1 MPAGTQIQEVITRLL
16 QQSDYIIG
24 QLGLDLQNT
33 DASTVQTSSTQIL
46 NTFKTTIQTN
56 YIGTDSSGA
65 TLPGAFD
72 NVRNTYPKQFTYNIL
87 QYHVYDAK
95 HPAAPTL
102 SDPRPYVVKQY
113 NYLYTGKNLD
123 ITDLKIHFDSTFH
136 TAINAYTN
144 QLPSTDATASTAV
157 DTILGNQVS
166 LLLSPQLLGSLN
178 IIPGLNQVPNLTPNR
193 YRNIV
198 NDQRDNA
205 LMNTIKNPSAQTAAN
220 VMKSLYTNQ
229 SQEMVSVDLSI
240 LGDPTLIKQDDWLYS
255 PNPRGI
261 GNNVV
266 SQFFGQFS
274 QSTIAQKYGQIKMD
288 GGELMVTLT
297 VNTPIDI
304 DTDWTNR
311 GLVFPQPGT
320 VPSLFSGLYRVHKI
334 KNDFTGGKFSQ
345 VLSLVRHSMSDIIT
359 SSAPSNA
366 SNGRDATTDIQSGLN
381 STNQTVAGKA
391 NTLGLSAGE
400 TVVDTTALPAATSTG
415 ESVIQYGR

>member
-1 MPAGTQIQEVITRLL
+1 
-16 QQSDYIIG
+16 
-24 QLGLDLQNT
+24 
-33 DASTVQTSSTQIL
+33 
-46 NTFKTTIQTN
+46 
-56 YIGTDSSGA
+56 
-65 TLPGAFD
+65 
-72 NVRNTYPKQFTYNIL
+72 
-87 QYHVYDAK
+87 
-95 HPAAPTL
+95 
-102 SDPRPYVVKQY
+102 
-113 NYLYTGKNLD
+113 
-123 ITDLKIHFDSTFH
+123 
-136 TAINAYTN
+136 
-144 QLPSTDATASTAV
+144 
-157 DTILGNQVS
+157 
-166 LLLSPQLLGSLN
+166 
-178 IIPGLNQVPNLTPNR
+178 
-193 YRNIV
+193 
-198 NDQRDNA
+198 
-205 LMNTIKNPSAQTAAN
+205 
-220 VMKSLYTNQ
+220 MKSLYTNQ